1 MKHKRYLIGAAFA
14 LAGCMFLTSLAYAG
28 SGEDLRQDIAQGRSE
43 SLRSKGGPIM
53 CRTFHVLGMACVLGL
68 AAFFGAEV
76 RAEGLQGLEAEEREV
91 REETF
96 GKILKGRRECVQE
109 LIALAAKET
118 QGVQGVMVEERGYA
132 PVHYP
137 WHDAKHLAMIL
148 LGDLRAAEAVPI
160 LLENLEYRV
169 PRFTGYTSGRFAAV
183 RGSAM
188 HPATEALVKIGMPAV
203 EPLVEKLAGLSEDGV
218 ARRLGVLVLDEILGR
233 RLARARLQMVI
244 EEGDKA
250 LAESPAQRG
259 ALTGDTAKLEA
270 RIRNVKAALDL
281 MAPEPP
287 DAWKYPEEV
296 KPTPPLPPWPEHIR
310 KEDLQGK

>member
-1 MKHKRYLIGAAFA
+1 MKHARYLIGVAIV
-14 LAGCMFLTSLAYAG
+14 LSGLILSSSLACA
-28 SGEDLRQDIAQGRSE
+28 ENLEALRKGAAQGRGE
-43 SLRSKGGPIM
+43 MLRSRGEPTM
-53 CRTFHVLGMACVLGL
+53 CATLQVIGILSLLGL

-96 GKILKGRRECVQE
+96 KRLLKEREERVQK

-118 QGVQGVMVEERGYA
+118 QGVQGVMIEERGYA
-132 PVHYP
+132 EVHYR

-148 LGDLRAAEAVPI
+148 LGDLRAAEAVPVLI
-160 LLENLEYRV
+160 ENLEYRV
-169 PRFTGYTSGRFAAV
+169 PRFEGGSFGRFAAV

-203 EPLVEKLAGLSEDGV
+203 EPVVEKLAGLSEDCV

>member
-1 MKHKRYLIGAAFA
+1 MLRITKLIVFVAAV
-14 LAGCMFLTSLAYAG
+14 LASSAHAAPVPRSVSGSRSQKAEARAG
-28 SGEDLRQDIAQGRSE
+28 
-43 SLRSKGGPIM
+43 
-53 CRTFHVLGMACVLGL
+53 
-68 AAFFGAEV
+68 EV
-76 RAEGLQGLEAEEREV
+76 QGLETEDREV

-96 GKILKGRRECVQE
+96 KRLLKEREERVQK

-233 RLARARLQMVI
+233 RLARARLQKAI
-244 EEGDKA
+244 EWAEKAAAEEAGDA
-250 LAESPAQRG
+250 LARAAIPP
-259 ALTGDTAKLEA
+259 DKAKLET
-270 RIRNVKAALDL
+270 RIRNLKAALDL
-281 MAPEPP
+281 MEPEDP
-287 DAWKYPEEV
+287 DLWKYPEEV
-296 KPTPPLPPWPEHIR
+296 RPKPRLPSWPEHIR
-310 KEDLQGK
+310 KEDREGK